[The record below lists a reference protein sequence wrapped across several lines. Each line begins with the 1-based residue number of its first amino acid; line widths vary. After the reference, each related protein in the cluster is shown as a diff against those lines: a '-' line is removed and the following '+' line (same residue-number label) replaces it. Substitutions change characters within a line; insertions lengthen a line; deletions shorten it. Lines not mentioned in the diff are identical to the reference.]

1 LIRISTF
8 LSNRLF
14 LKGNLTT
21 QPQPFGV
28 RNEMENPK
36 GADMKPPRGYMNSLG
51 GSYFF

>member
-1 LIRISTF
+1 LIRISIF
-8 LSNRLF
+8 LSNHLF

-36 GADMKPPRGYMNSLG
+36 GADMKPPREYMNFLG